1 MRFGGKRAAI
11 CLTWDA
17 NTMKMAI
24 NFHPCKCSDVKY
36 HGKDIIEVAYMTV
49 VPVDWQI

>member
-24 NFHPCKCSDVKY
+24 NLHPCKCSNVEY
-36 HGKDIIEVAYMTV
+36 HSKDIIEAYMKV
-49 VPVDWQI
+49 VPVGWQI